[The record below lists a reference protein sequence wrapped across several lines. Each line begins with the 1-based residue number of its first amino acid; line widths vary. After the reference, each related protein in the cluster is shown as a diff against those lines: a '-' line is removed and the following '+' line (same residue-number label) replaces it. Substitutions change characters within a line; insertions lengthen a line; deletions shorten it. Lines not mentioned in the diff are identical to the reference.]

1 MQHDFFTN
9 FEESDTEEE
18 DEENENLSQD
28 SSWVDINGS
37 GSEIS
42 GISFATNS
50 VNGSEVS
57 NHNKVQ
63 SNNEDISKLQHF
75 WTNFRQKCHEPL
87 EASIRR
93 CESIKNVD
101 STW

>member
-1 MQHDFFTN
+1 MISCILLQHDFFTN

-50 VNGSEVS
+50 GNGSEMS

-63 SNNEDISKLQHF
+63 HNNEDIGKFKHF
-75 WTNFRQKCHEPL
+75 
-87 EASIRR
+87 
-93 CESIKNVD
+93 
-101 STW
+101 STPC